1 MGSDNRPAFV
11 AEVVQLVA
19 KGLKITWKLHTGI
32 LTPELQE
39 GGMNEPNPEAAIKE
53 TMSGDHLYWAQVLPI
68 ALLRIR

>member
-1 MGSDNRPAFV
+1 MGSDNRPEFM

-19 KGLKITWKLHTGI
+19 KELKINWKLHTGI
-32 LTPELQE
+32 LTLELQE

-53 TMSGDHLYWAQVLPI
+53 TMSGDHLYWDQVLPI